1 MTYEVI
7 KYFTDLQDND
17 YEYNVGD
24 VFPREG
30 LKVNDDRLK
39 ELSTNKNRQRM
50 PLIKPVFEDINYSDM
65 KVSELKKIAEKRNIE
80 GYNGMKKLELV
91 KALEGE

>member
-24 VFPREG
+24 VFPRVG
-30 LKVNDDRLK
+30 LKLNDDRLK
-39 ELSTNKNRQRM
+39 ELSTTNNRQRT
-50 PLIKPVFEDINYSDM
+50 PLIKSVFEDVNYSDM
-65 KVSELKKIAEKRNIE
+65 KVSELKEIAEKRGIE

>member
-1 MTYEVI
+1 MAYEVI

-39 ELSTNKNRQRM
+39 ELSTNKNRQRT
-50 PLIKPVFEDINYSDM
+50 PLIKAVFEDINYSDM
-65 KVSELKKIAEKRNIE
+65 KVAELKEIARKRGIE
-80 GYNGMKKLELV
+80 GYNDMKKSELV
-91 KALEGE
+91 KVLEGE

>member
-39 ELSTNKNRQRM
+39 ELSTNKNRQRT
-50 PLIKPVFEDINYSDM
+50 PLIKPIFEDKNYSDM
-65 KVSELKKIAEKRNIE
+65 KVSELKEIAGKRGIE